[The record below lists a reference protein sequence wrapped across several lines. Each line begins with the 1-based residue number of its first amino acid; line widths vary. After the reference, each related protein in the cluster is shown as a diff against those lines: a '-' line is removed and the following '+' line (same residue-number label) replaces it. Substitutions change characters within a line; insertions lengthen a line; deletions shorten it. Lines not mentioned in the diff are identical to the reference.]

1 MRLRTVTA
9 TAAALALAA
18 LATGTAGAAPAK
30 DTVLVAGAGGKTG
43 VPMVKLLQAEGYAVR
58 AMVRDRAKAPDFGP
72 GVEVVEADV
81 TKAETL
87 AAATQGAAYVVSTLG
102 AGSPKPPNDPENVD
116 YKGVAN
122 LAAAAKAA
130 GAKHFVLMS
139 SIGAGDENPAT
150 PLNKVFGMVLAW
162 KGKGEQSLRDSGV
175 PYTIVR
181 PGGLVDCE
189 AGKEGLVVA
198 AGDAKVSGRV
208 CRADVALVMADA
220 LKNPA
225 AAGKTV
231 ALVGDPKGAPG
242 GWTSAWTGI
251 AKD

>member
-1 MRLRTVTA
+1 MRLWTVLA
-9 TAAALALAA
+9 AAAALGF
-18 LATGTAGAAPAK
+18 ATPGSAR
-30 DTVLVAGAGGKTG
+30 DVVLVAGATGKTG
-43 VPMVKLLQAEGYAVR
+43 VPLVKLLQAEGYAVR
-58 AMVRDRAKAPDFGP
+58 AMVRDRAKAGELGP

-81 TKAETL
+81 TKPETL
-87 AAATQGAAYVVSTLG
+87 AAAVQGAVYVVSTIG
-102 AGSPKPPNDPENVD
+102 AGSPQPPNDPENVD
-116 YKGVAN
+116 YRGVAS

-189 AGKEGLVVA
+189 AGKEGLTVA
-198 AGDAKVSGRV
+198 AGDAKISGRV

-231 ALVGDPKGAPG
+231 VLVGDPQGTPGA
-242 GWTSAWTGI
+242 WRSAWSAV